1 MPEGTEIVGFLGIHG
16 GNIRREVKM
25 ANDNSHECSV
35 SIQKEGGYRRLLA
48 NVLSEAH
55 PKGERDGYY
64 IQIGTGRAFSNR
76 LDDRE
81 ERLRVLKHKKAVRL
95 PCLREDTCI
104 SFYLLRIFSLLAELR
119 SQSDNSRD
127 YEFDDR
133 HVVLYL
139 LSLMNKFANDV
150 YGSIE
155 KVVRSK
161 RFKCKREKWSL
172 RKG

>member
-1 MPEGTEIVGFLGIHG
+1 MPEGTEIVCFLGIHG
-16 GNIRREVKM
+16 GDIGREVKM
-25 ANDNSHECSV
+25 ANDDSHERSV
-35 SIQKEGGYRRLLA
+35 GIQEEGGYRRLLA

-55 PKGERDGYY
+55 PKWERNGHYVK
-64 IQIGTGRAFSNR
+64 IGIGRAFSDC

-81 ERLRVLKHKKAVRL
+81 ERLRVLKHKEAVRL
-95 PCLREDTCI
+95 PCFGKDTCI
-104 SFYLLRIFSLLAELR
+104 SFYLLWIFSLLVELG
-119 SQSDNSRD
+119 SQSDDSRD

-161 RFKCKREKWSL
+161 RLKCKREKWSL
-172 RKG
+172 CKG